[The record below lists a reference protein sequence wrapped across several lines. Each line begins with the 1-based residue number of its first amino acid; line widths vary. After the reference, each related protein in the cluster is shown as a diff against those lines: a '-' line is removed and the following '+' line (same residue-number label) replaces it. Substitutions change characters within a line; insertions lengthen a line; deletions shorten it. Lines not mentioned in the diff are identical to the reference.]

1 MALVLSLVIV
11 PTRTAIAEECKAD
24 KCIEVTVDDES
35 DEIVVIYRSKT
46 PARIVQARA
55 QEKQESTNS
64 GSFAA
69 ASDPSRTWIPYHP
82 DRYAAWRE
90 AARKAAA
97 TRKRNRAKA
106 SAPAEMVIASTSLSD
121 RVSQM
126 IPIGDIQFQPV
137 IGATL
142 HTPVYFWTT
151 TPTSFDV
158 TLKVA
163 GIPVG
168 VSLKPEFLWE
178 YGEGTTRQTSLPGAP
193 YPVAL
198 NTFTYHQVGIKKI
211 KLTTTWN
218 GTFTVAGLSSPID
231 GIITQK
237 REREL
242 TVYQAP
248 SRLLG

>member
-1 MALVLSLVIV
+1 MLSLVIV
-11 PTRTAIAEECKAD
+11 PTRTASAEECKAE

-35 DEIVVIYRSKT
+35 DEIVVTYRSK
-46 PARIVQARA
+46 RA
-55 QEKQESTNS
+55 GEVVDEVKETKQESTNS

-69 ASDPSRTWIPYHP
+69 ARDPKRTWIPYHP

-97 TRKRNRAKA
+97 TRKKNRAKVA
-106 SAPAEMVIASTSLSD
+106 VPTQSVIASTSLSD

-126 IPIGDIQFQPV
+126 IPIGDIQFQPA

-142 HTPVYFWTT
+142 HTPVFFWTT
-151 TPTSFDV
+151 TPTSFNV

-168 VSLKPEFLWE
+168 VSLTPEFLWD

-193 YPVAL
+193 YPIAL
-198 NTFTYHQVGIKKI
+198 NTFTYHQAGLKKI
-211 KLTTTWN
+211 TLTTKWN
-218 GTFTVAGLSSPID
+218 GKITVAGLSSPID
-231 GIITQK
+231 GVITQK
-237 REREL
+237 RERDL
-242 TVYQAP
+242 TIYKAP
-248 SRLLG
+248 TRLLG